1 MSFCDQCVIA
11 LKLNHFE
18 QEDILFHLV
27 FSDLMYPCK
36 VRCYTN
42 GCHLNATRIGFPIPR
57 GEARDHENFVFT
69 IPWQ

>member
-1 MSFCDQCVIA
+1 MPNCAEVKSFRA
-11 LKLNHFE
+11 RRHF
-18 QEDILFHLV
+18 IPSC

-42 GCHLNATRIGFPIPR
+42 GCHLNATRIDFPIPR

-69 IPWQ
+69 IP